1 MEDGMSVPGRIGIIL
16 IIALALVDA
25 FILMSGAKHAAS
37 AIETHAL
44 VEKTA
49 MDPLPLAASDDLSM
63 SAPAVVHPV
72 AHEPLL
78 SAAIRE
84 INLLMAKTTE
94 KPAGI

>member
-1 MEDGMSVPGRIGIIL
+1 MSVPGRIGIIL

-25 FILMSGAKHAAS
+25 FILMSGAKHAAT

-49 MDPLPLAASDDLSM
+49 MDPSPLPASDDLSVF
-63 SAPAVVHPV
+63 APTVVHPV

-84 INLLMAKTTE
+84 INLLMARKAD

>member
-1 MEDGMSVPGRIGIIL
+1 MSVPGRIGIIL

-25 FILMSGAKHAAS
+25 FILMSGAKHAAT

-49 MDPLPLAASDDLSM
+49 MDPIPLAASDDLSVF
-63 SAPAVVHPV
+63 APTVVQPI

-84 INLLMAKTTE
+84 ISVLIAKTAK
-94 KPAGI
+94 KPVGI

>member
-1 MEDGMSVPGRIGIIL
+1 MSVPGRIGIIL

-25 FILMSGAKHAAS
+25 FILMSGAKHAAT

-49 MDPLPLAASDDLSM
+49 MDPLPQPTSDNLFA
-63 SAPAVVHPV
+63 SAPTVVHPV

-84 INLLMAKTTE
+84 INLLIAKKAE
-94 KPAGI
+94 KAARV

>member
-25 FILMSGAKHAAS
+25 FILMSGAKHAAT

-49 MDPLPLAASDDLSM
+49 MDPFPLPASDDLSTAQDRK
-63 SAPAVVHPV
+63 SVV
-72 AHEPLL
+72 
-78 SAAIRE
+78 
-84 INLLMAKTTE
+84 
-94 KPAGI
+94 

>member
-25 FILMSGAKHAAS
+25 FILMSGAKHAAT

-49 MDPLPLAASDDLSM
+49 MDPFPLPASDDLSV
-63 SAPAVVHPV
+63 SAPTVVHPV

-84 INLLMAKTTE
+84 ISLLMAK
-94 KPAGI
+94 KADRPAGI

>member
-25 FILMSGAKHAAS
+25 FILMSGAKHAAT

-44 VEKTA
+44 VERTA
-49 MDPLPLAASDDLSM
+49 MDPVPLPTNDVLAAP
-63 SAPAVVHPV
+63 PAVHPV

-84 INLLMAKTTE
+84 INLLMAKKAE

>member
-1 MEDGMSVPGRIGIIL
+1 MSVPGRIGIIL

-49 MDPLPLAASDDLSM
+49 MDPLPLPANDVLSE
-63 SAPAVVHPV
+63 APPAVHPV

-78 SAAIRE
+78 SAALRE
-84 INLLMAKTTE
+84 INLLMAKTIE
-94 KPAGI
+94 KPTKI

>member
-1 MEDGMSVPGRIGIIL
+1 MSVPGRIGIIL

-44 VEKTA
+44 VEQTA
-49 MDPLPLAASDDLSM
+49 MDPSPLPASDDLSV
-63 SAPAVVHPV
+63 SAPTIVHPV

-84 INLLMAKTTE
+84 INMLIAKTAK
-94 KPAGI
+94 KPIGI

>member
-1 MEDGMSVPGRIGIIL
+1 MSVPGRIGIIL

-25 FILMSGAKHAAS
+25 FILMSGAKHAAT

-44 VEKTA
+44 VEQTA
-49 MDPLPLAASDDLSM
+49 MGTPVPTSDVI
-63 SAPAVVHPV
+63 SATPPAVHAI

-84 INLLMAKTTE
+84 INFLMTKKTE
-94 KPAGI
+94 KPAGV

>member
-1 MEDGMSVPGRIGIIL
+1 MSVPGRIGIIL

-25 FILMSGAKHAAS
+25 FILMSGAKHAAT

-49 MDPLPLAASDDLSM
+49 MDPGSPFPASDDLS
-63 SAPAVVHPV
+63 APAPTVVHPV

-84 INLLMAKTTE
+84 INLLMAKKSD